1 MAIFSISHSESGRKQ
16 LSLKS
21 PVDLSHIDTYDC
33 ANSDEISAVM
43 TQAKIA
49 QSKWKQTSLKER
61 VELMHRVADVVIQ
74 QQDRIMDVVMR
85 ETGKPVQE
93 AMAMEV
99 FSAVDSLVFYAKR
112 AEKWLSDKKI
122 KMHGPMRFLKKTII
136 TYKPRGVVVV
146 ITPWNGPFILSINPV
161 IQAILCGNS
170 VIVKPSEVTPMSG
183 AMVQEIFAL
192 ADAPMHLV
200 QTLIGDGETGAELI
214 SQGPDKVSFT
224 GSVATGKKIAA
235 KCGEMLI
242 PFSLE
247 LGGKDAMIVC
257 SDADVKDA
265 ASGAVVGS
273 FMNAGQ
279 YCCGTERIYVMSD
292 IYDEFVAEVVSIT
305 KSLVQSNDYKGDV
318 GPTFWDKQIDI
329 IEDHVNDAIAKGAT
343 VLAGGKRN
351 PAFEG
356 LYFEPTV
363 MTEVTHEMKI
373 MKDETFGPVI
383 CIMKVNSEDEAL
395 SLANQSHYGLNG
407 NVWTKDLVKGQK
419 LARSIE
425 TGACSV
431 NDMAMSYGVNE
442 VPFGGVKNSGL
453 GVVNGK
459 EGLLGYSHAMP
470 IIIGK
475 KSASAYPYTDK
486 SFEQLKGALKIF
498 WGNRLVRKL
507 FG

>member
-16 LSLKS
+16 LTLKS
-21 PVDLSHIDTYDC
+21 PVDLSHIGTYDC
-33 ANSDEISAVM
+33 ATSDEISVVM

-49 QSKWKQTSLKER
+49 QAKWKKTSLKER

-85 ETGKPVQE
+85 ETGKPIQE

-99 FSAVDSLVFYAKR
+99 FSSVDSLVFYAKR

-136 TYKPRGVVVV
+136 TYKPRGVVAV

-214 SQGPDKVSFT
+214 NQGPDKVSFT
-224 GSVATGKKIAA
+224 GSVATGKKIAS

-273 FMNAGQ
+273 LMNAGQ

-292 IYDEFVAEVVSIT
+292 IYDEFVQEVVAIT
-305 KSLVQSNDYKGDV
+305 NSLVQSNDCKGDV
-318 GPTFWDKQIDI
+318 GPTFWDKQIEI

-363 MTEVTHEMKI
+363 LTEVTHEMKI

-383 CIMKVNSEDEAL
+383 CIMKVKSEDEAL
-395 SLANQSHYGLNG
+395 SLANQSHFGLNG
-407 NVWTKDLVKGQK
+407 NVWTKDLVKGQRIAS
-419 LARSIE
+419 LIE

-442 VPFGGVKNSGL
+442 VPFGGVKNSGV

-459 EGLLGYSHAMP
+459 EGLLGYAHAMP

-486 SFEQLKGALKIF
+486 SFKQLQGALKIF

>member
-16 LSLKS
+16 LTLKS
-21 PVDLSHIDTYDC
+21 PVDLSHIGTYDC
-33 ANSDEISAVM
+33 TTSDEISVVM

-49 QSKWKQTSLKER
+49 QAKWKKTSLKER

-85 ETGKPVQE
+85 KTGKPIQE

-99 FSAVDSLVFYAKR
+99 FSSVDSLVFYAKR

-136 TYKPRGVVVV
+136 TYKPRGVVAV

-161 IQAILCGNS
+161 IQSILCGNS

-214 SQGPDKVSFT
+214 NQGPDKVSFT
-224 GSVATGKKIAA
+224 GSVATGKKIAS

-273 FMNAGQ
+273 LMNAGQ

-292 IYDEFVAEVVSIT
+292 IYDEFVQEVVAIT
-305 KSLVQSNDYKGDV
+305 NSLVQSNDCKGDV
-318 GPTFWDKQIDI
+318 GPTFWDKQIEI

-363 MTEVTHEMKI
+363 LTEVTHEMKI

-383 CIMKVNSEDEAL
+383 CIMKVKSEDEAL
-395 SLANQSHYGLNG
+395 SLANQSHFGLNG
-407 NVWTKDLVKGQK
+407 NVWTKDLVKGQRI
-419 LARSIE
+419 ASSIE

-442 VPFGGVKNSGL
+442 VPFGGVKNSGV

-459 EGLLGYSHAMP
+459 EGLLGYAHAMP

-486 SFEQLKGALKIF
+486 SFKQLQGALKIF

>member
-1 MAIFSISHSESGRKQ
+1 MAIFSISHSETGRKQ

-49 QSKWKQTSLKER
+49 QSQWKKTTLKER

-85 ETGKPVQE
+85 ETGKPMQE

-136 TYKPRGVVVV
+136 TYKPRGVVAV

-161 IQAILCGNS
+161 IQALLCGNS

-224 GSVATGKKIAA
+224 GSVATGKKIAS

-305 KSLVQSNDYKGDV
+305 NSLVQSNDCKGDV

-383 CIMKVNSEDEAL
+383 CIMKVSSEDEAL

-407 NVWTKDLVKGQK
+407 NVWTKDLVKGKKIAQ
-419 LARSIE
+419 SIE

-459 EGLLGYSHAMP
+459 EGLLGYAHAMP

-486 SFEQLKGALKIF
+486 SFVQLQGALKIF
-498 WGNRLVRKL
+498 WGNRIVRKI

>member
-1 MAIFSISHSESGRKQ
+1 MAIFSISHSDSGKKL

-21 PVDLSHIDTYDC
+21 PVDLSHIDSYECT
-33 ANSDEISAVM
+33 SSEEISTIM

-49 QSKWKQTSLKER
+49 QSKWKETTLKER

-74 QQDRIMDVVMR
+74 QQERIMEVVMR
-85 ETGKPVQE
+85 ETGKPEQE
-93 AMAMEV
+93 AMSMEV

-122 KMHGPMRFLKKTII
+122 KMHGPMQFLKKTII

-170 VIVKPSEVTPMSG
+170 VVLKPSEVTPMSG
-183 AMVQEIFAL
+183 ALVQEIFAL
-192 ADAPMHLV
+192 AEAPQHLV
-200 QTLIGDGETGAELI
+200 QIVIGDGETGAELI
-214 SQGPDKVSFT
+214 DQGPDKISFT

-273 FMNAGQ
+273 CMNAGQ
-279 YCCGTERIYVMSD
+279 YCCGTERIYVMDD
-292 IYDEFVAEVVSIT
+292 IYDEFVSEVVLIT
-305 KSLVQSNDYKGDV
+305 ESLIQSNDCKGDV
-318 GPTFWDKQIDI
+318 GPTFWDKQVDI
-329 IEDHVNDAIAKGAT
+329 IEDHVKDAIDKGAK
-343 VLAGGKRN
+343 VLVGGKRN
-351 PAFEG
+351 PNYEG

-363 MTEVTHEMKI
+363 LIEVTHEMKI
-373 MKDETFGPVI
+373 MKDETFGPI
-383 CIMKVNSEDEAL
+383 ISIMKVQSEEEAL
-395 SLANQSHYGLNG
+395 ILANQSHYGLNG

-419 LARSIE
+419 LAKSIE

-442 VPFGGVKNSGL
+442 VPFGGVKESGL

-459 EGLLGYSHAMP
+459 EGLLAYAHAMP

-486 SFEQLKGALKIF
+486 SFKQLQGAIKIF
-498 WGNRLVRKL
+498 WGNKIVRKL

>member
-1 MAIFSISHSESGRKQ
+1 MAIFSISYSESGRKQ

-33 ANSDEISAVM
+33 ANSDEISEVM

-49 QSKWKQTSLKER
+49 QAEWKKTSLKER
-61 VELMHRVADVVIQ
+61 VELMHRVADIVIQ

-85 ETGKPVQE
+85 ETGKPIQE

-99 FSAVDSLVFYAKR
+99 FSSVDSLVFYAKR

-136 TYKPRGVVVV
+136 TYKPRGVVAV

-214 SQGPDKVSFT
+214 NQGPDKVSFT
-224 GSVATGKKIAA
+224 GSVATGKKIAS

-273 FMNAGQ
+273 LMNAGQ

-292 IYDEFVAEVVSIT
+292 IYDEFVEEVVVIT
-305 KSLVQSNDYKGDV
+305 KSLVQSNDCKGDV
-318 GPTFWDKQIDI
+318 GPTFWDKQIEI

-363 MTEVTHEMKI
+363 LTEVTHEMKI

-383 CIMKVNSEDEAL
+383 CIMKVKSEDEAL
-395 SLANQSHYGLNG
+395 SLANQSHFGLNG
-407 NVWTKDLVKGQK
+407 NVWTKDLVKGQRI
-419 LARSIE
+419 ASSIE

-442 VPFGGVKNSGL
+442 VPFGGVKNSGV

-459 EGLLGYSHAMP
+459 EGLLGYAHAMP

-486 SFEQLKGALKIF
+486 SFQQLQGALKIF

>member
-33 ANSDEISAVM
+33 ANSDEITQVM

-85 ETGKPVQE
+85 ETGKPIQE

-136 TYKPRGVVVV
+136 TYKPRGVVAV

-161 IQAILCGNS
+161 IQALLCGNS

-192 ADAPMHLV
+192 ADAPIHLV

-224 GSVATGKKIAA
+224 GSVATGKKIAS

-273 FMNAGQ
+273 LMNAGQ

-292 IYDEFVAEVVSIT
+292 IYDEFVEEVVVIT
-305 KSLVQSNDYKGDV
+305 KSLVQSNDCKGDV
-318 GPTFWDKQIDI
+318 GPTFWDKQIEI

-363 MTEVTHEMKI
+363 LTEVTHEMKI

-383 CIMKVNSEDEAL
+383 CIMKVESEDEAL
-395 SLANQSHYGLNG
+395 SLANQSHFGLNG
-407 NVWTKDLVKGQK
+407 NVWTKDLAKGQRI
-419 LARSIE
+419 ARSIE

-442 VPFGGVKNSGL
+442 VPFGGVKNSGV

-459 EGLLGYSHAMP
+459 EGLLGYAHAMP

-486 SFEQLKGALKIF
+486 SFEQLQGALKIF
-498 WGNRLVRKL
+498 WGNRFVRKI

>member
-21 PVDLSHIDTYDC
+21 PVDLSHIGTYDC
-33 ANSDEISAVM
+33 ATSDEISVVM

-49 QSKWKQTSLKER
+49 QAKWKKTSLKER

-85 ETGKPVQE
+85 ETGKPIQE

-99 FSAVDSLVFYAKR
+99 FSSVDSLVFYAKR

-136 TYKPRGVVVV
+136 TYKPRGVVAV

-161 IQAILCGNS
+161 IQSILCGNS

-214 SQGPDKVSFT
+214 NQGPDKVSFT
-224 GSVATGKKIAA
+224 GSVATGKKIAS

-273 FMNAGQ
+273 LMNAGQ

-292 IYDEFVAEVVSIT
+292 IYDEFVQEVVAIT
-305 KSLVQSNDYKGDV
+305 NSLVQSNDCKGDV
-318 GPTFWDKQIDI
+318 GPTFWDKQIEI

-363 MTEVTHEMKI
+363 LTEVTHEMKI

-383 CIMKVNSEDEAL
+383 CIMKVKSEDEAL
-395 SLANQSHYGLNG
+395 SLANQSHFGLNG
-407 NVWTKDLVKGQK
+407 NVWTKDLVKGQRI
-419 LARSIE
+419 ASSIE

-442 VPFGGVKNSGL
+442 VPFGGVKNSGV

-459 EGLLGYSHAMP
+459 EGLLGYAHAMP

-486 SFEQLKGALKIF
+486 SFKQLQGALKIF

>member
-136 TYKPRGVVVV
+136 TYKPRGVVAV

-383 CIMKVNSEDEAL
+383 CIMKVSSEDEAL

-459 EGLLGYSHAMP
+459 EGLLGYAHAMP